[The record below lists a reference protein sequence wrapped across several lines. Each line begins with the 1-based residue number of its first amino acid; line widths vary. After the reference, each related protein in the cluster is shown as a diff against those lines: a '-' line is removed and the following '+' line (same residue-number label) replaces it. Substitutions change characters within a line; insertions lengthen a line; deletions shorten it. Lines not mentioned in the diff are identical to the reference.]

1 MSFEIDELK
10 STQMKLRAQNDELKS
25 IQMKLRAQKDELNL
39 QIRNIRHVLRR
50 YRVTHRP
57 TRSHIRLH
65 SLDIYHNKPHY
76 QFPIQEM
83 FTRHRPLNAK
93 DAMLEIRNIL
103 RS

>member
-1 MSFEIDELK
+1 MAFEIDELK
-10 STQMKLRAQNDELKS
+10 SMQMKLRAQNDELKS
-25 IQMKLRAQKDELNL
+25 MQMKLRAQNDEQNL

-50 YRVTHRP
+50 YRVTYR
-57 TRSHIRLH
+57 TRRSHMKLP

-76 QFPIQEM
+76 QFPIQKM
-83 FTRHRPLNAK
+83 FTRHGPLNAE